1 MFVESWLAK
10 IKVKM
15 WQRFLPLFVSQR
27 GNNGE
32 PYNYYGV
39 YFSDVNQDKYQLIAS
54 RGNTAV
60 LEKWCPEQ
68 RAYTGKLNVTIAKL
82 ECMNVEII
90 HWRKQGPMRF
100 DSIARFYANYFTRFV
115 YVKNL
120 LRRTK
125 SKMFSTFSENKEMT
139 GLDRIMLL
147 KLLINDYVHQSAE
160 KTHTGVTLSEV
171 IDLLYET
178 LWYKHIKNEEFRRKT
193 QLLLQSLVMTED
205 LKRQDDRY
213 SIEGKAISTIVAWE
227 SEAQRARQQQRI
239 QQNIHRLMLII
250 TASTV
255 MITLAILA
263 QAGIVDLHRL
273 WERLTE
279 LNPLRLMLKLI

>member
-1 MFVESWLAK
+1 MFIESRLAK
-10 IKVKM
+10 IKEKM
-15 WQRFLPLFVSQR
+15 WKRLLPMFVSQN
-27 GNNGE
+27 GNNGD

-54 RGNTAV
+54 RGNNAV
-60 LEKWCPEQ
+60 LEKWNPEQ
-68 RAYTGKLNVTIAKL
+68 RAYTGKINTTVGKL
-82 ECMNVEII
+82 ERMSVEII

-100 DSIARFYANYFTRFV
+100 DSIVRFYASYFTRFA

-125 SKMFSTFSENKEMT
+125 SQMFSTFSDNKEMT

-147 KLLINDYVHQSAE
+147 KLLINDYVNQSAG
-160 KTHTGVTLSEV
+160 KTHTGVTLNEV

-205 LKRQDDRY
+205 LKRWDDRY
-213 SIEGKAISTIVAWE
+213 YVEGKAISTIVAWE

-250 TASTV
+250 TASTL

-273 WERLTE
+273 WERLSQF
-279 LNPLRLMLKLI
+279 NPLRVMLKLI